1 MGFISDGINVGD
13 KVAISSRNSKHQL
26 GIVVGY
32 VTESEPNIL
41 VRVLCDG
48 STHNNHKV
56 FTVYDDDGEALS
68 LPDDPEYYF
77 FNEVDLKVLGSTL

>member
-1 MGFISDGINVGD
+1 MGFISDAINVGD

-32 VTESEPNIL
+32 VTESKPNIL

-48 STHNNHKV
+48 STHNNHRV
-56 FTVYDDDGEALS
+56 FTVYDDDGEVIS
-68 LPDDPEYYF
+68 LPDDPDYYF
-77 FNEVDLKVLGSTL
+77 FNEGELKVLGSTL